1 MDGES
6 HTYKKSMYGKNSS
19 VNIDASA
26 ESIDELKTILQKV
39 GITLP
44 AGEPQSHDDEPKSCG
59 CGQDPCITYGTSKEE
74 EPKVIAIDV
83 DGEQDGDSAMQFPKT
98 NVHTDASMT
107 TDKEVLTNI
116 IRDRLKDYLMNGSK

>member
-6 HTYKKSMYGKNSS
+6 HIYKKSMYGKNSYI
-19 VNIDASA
+19 NIDALG

-44 AGEPQSHDDEPKSCG
+44 AGEPKSHDDEPKSCG

-83 DGEQDGDSAMQFPKT
+83 DGEEDGDSAMQFPKT